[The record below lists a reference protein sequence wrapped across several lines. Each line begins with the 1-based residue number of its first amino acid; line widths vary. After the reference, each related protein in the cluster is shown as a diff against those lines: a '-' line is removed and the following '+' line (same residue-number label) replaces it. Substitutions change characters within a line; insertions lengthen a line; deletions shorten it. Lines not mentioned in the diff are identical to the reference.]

1 MPTQSRDTS
10 HFVLL
15 VRFLVLPQIATLL
28 TQTNRAFRAQDIAGR
43 DLSLKDSLGSASH
56 TARHQNFTTPHPIN
70 HFCIFI
76 ILVSSFLLPF
86 HRDHRRLSPET
97 PPSLHS
103 RRGHTQPHQ
112 TAAMSNRKRSRSV
125 GEENRAECPFTITYA
140 NNPSR
145 AEQERHK
152 NKKRKRDGQDDD
164 KRVQIQ
170 ISPFS
175 PTGSF
180 KTHDTMDLYYTVE
193 PGKRWQ
199 DMTRYNSFVRKYL
212 MEFQHRDICKAY
224 D

>member
-1 MPTQSRDTS
+1 
-10 HFVLL
+10 VLL
-15 VRFLVLPQIATLL
+15 AQFLVLPQIATLL
-28 TQTNRAFRAQDIAGR
+28 TQTNRAFRAQDIASR

-56 TARHQNFTTPHPIN
+56 TTRHQKFATPHSNN
-70 HFCIFI
+70 HFCIVLVFI
-76 ILVSSFLLPF
+76 SSFLSPF
-86 HRDHRRLSPET
+86 HRAIRCLSPET

-103 RRGHTQPHQ
+103 RRGHTQPYQ
-112 TAAMSNRKRSRSV
+112 TATMSNRKRSRSV

-212 MEFQHRDICKAY
+212 SDGIPASRYLRGLWLTSAS
-224 D
+224 